1 MFQRY
6 DKDNSGNLDYEEFS
20 AIMAKMGS
28 GNNPNVNPVFGIGK
42 EPPNT
47 ILDKIRKTLKERGA
61 HGIRGIGIV
70 FRRMDDN
77 GDKSL
82 DRYEFQWGLRE
93 NGHKLNPAEF
103 EKVFKYFDKNNSGR
117 IDYNEFLRAI
127 RGEMN
132 EFRKGF
138 VK

>member
-1 MFQRY
+1 
-6 DKDNSGNLDYEEFS
+6 
-20 AIMAKMGS
+20 MAKMGS